1 MPRPASSAP
10 LDLAC
15 AAPEPPLAQLGTADF
30 SDARRSGDGPPGI
43 APGPVPEAS
52 PTRRSLVVLGPLIAL
67 GVVAG
72 CRALGLESP
81 ASWCAGTAT
90 WCALWWVAEVLP
102 IAVTA
107 LIPFIVFPLTGV
119 LDHGQVAASYGHT
132 MILLLMGGF
141 FLSAAMERSG
151 AHRRIALQ
159 MVRAVGGRGGR
170 RLVLGFML
178 ATASLS
184 MWISNTATTLMMLPI
199 ALAVLAQCRE
209 PNLRVPLLLGI
220 AFSAS
225 VGGMATPVGTP
236 PNVMFMSFYSDVTGT
251 PIGFVAWMRFG
262 VPVMLVLIPIIWL
275 WLTRAVRT
283 QEVIEMPEVG
293 AWRSAEVRVMVVFVL
308 TALAW
313 ITRET
318 PGGGWASLIGAVDLD
333 TGRPL
338 AGDAT
343 VALAATFA
351 LFVIPSGAADGQG
364 LLDWPTAVKI
374 PWGILLLFGGGLA
387 LASGFE
393 ESGLSDVIGGSL
405 AALAS
410 LPTVVVIGGVCL
422 MVTFL
427 TEITSS
433 TATTALLL
441 PILAGT
447 AEAAGL
453 EPAVLMVPGTLSA
466 SCAFML
472 PVATAPNTIVYGAG
486 GVSTG
491 RMAREGLLLNLF
503 AAAVITTICA
513 SLL

>member
-1 MPRPASSAP
+1 MPRPAATAP
-10 LDLAC
+10 ALSDTNS
-15 AAPEPPLAQLGTADF
+15 TA
-30 SDARRSGDGPPGI
+30 SG
-43 APGPVPEAS
+43 PGPTPPPQDPFGDLS
-52 PTRRSLVVLGPLIAL
+52 PSRRGLIVLGPVIGLA
-67 GVVAG
+67 VVAG
-72 CRALGLESP
+72 CRAAGLQPPE
-81 ASWCAGTAT
+81 SWCAGTAV
-90 WCALWWVAEVLP
+90 WCALWWIAEVVP
-102 IAVTA
+102 ISVTA
-107 LIPFIVFPLTGV
+107 LIPFVVFPLTGV
-119 LDHGQVAASYGHT
+119 LDHRQVAQSYGHT

-199 ALAVLAQCRE
+199 AMAVLAQC
-209 PNLRVPLLLGI
+209 PDPSLRVPLLLGI
-220 AFSAS
+220 AYSAS

-236 PNVMFMSFYSDVTGT
+236 PNVMFMSFYSDLTGA
-251 PIGFVAWMRFG
+251 PLGFVPWMQLG
-262 VPVMLVLIPIIWL
+262 VPVVLVLIPIIWL
-275 WLTRAVRT
+275 WLTRGVQVRGT
-283 QEVIEMPEVG
+283 IEMPEVG
-293 AWRSAEVRVMVVFVL
+293 RWRSSERRVMAVFVL

-313 ITRET
+313 VTRET
-318 PGGGWASLIGAVDLD
+318 PGGGWSQLIGAVDPES
-333 TGRPL
+333 GRAL

-343 VALAATFA
+343 VALAATLA
-351 LFVIPSGAADGQG
+351 LFVVPSGPAAGPR

-387 LASGFE
+387 LASGFQE
-393 ESGLSDVIGGSL
+393 TGLSDVIGGSL

-410 LPTVVVIGGVCL
+410 LPTVVVIAGVCL
-422 MVTFL
+422 LVTFL

-486 GVSTG
+486 GISTG
-491 RMAREGLLLNLF
+491 RMAREGLFLNLLG
-503 AAAVITTICA
+503 AVVITTVCWLA
-513 SLL
+513 FGRETGVAPSW